1 MPLLSLFIDRS
12 SKEALESPDMNMPL
26 DAMKKLTDAS
36 TPLPD
41 GNMNFSHSASSTYL
55 SASQKPVQGEAK
67 RAVQVEVSVCG
78 VRDRQSLISPSSVG
92 SKSGSSSL
100 KVGSSDG
107 DAGRK
112 CSSNTRSSPKKPV
125 SSGAQSKG
133 KH

>member
-1 MPLLSLFIDRS
+1 
-12 SKEALESPDMNMPL
+12 MNMPL

-55 SASQKPVQGEAK
+55 SASQKPVQGESK

-78 VRDRQSLISPSSVG
+78 VRDRQSLSVG